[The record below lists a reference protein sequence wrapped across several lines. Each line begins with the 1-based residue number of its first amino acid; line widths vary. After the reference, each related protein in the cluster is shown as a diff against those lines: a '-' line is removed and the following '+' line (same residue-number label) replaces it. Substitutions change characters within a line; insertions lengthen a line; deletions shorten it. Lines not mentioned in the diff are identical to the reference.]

1 MNIVESPQG
10 SYEWMQARSGIPTA
24 SEFDNLVSP
33 TFKIR
38 TGEMPKTYLCRKV
51 AEYWQDGP
59 LPSFNTVDMDIGQ
72 ILEERAKPWYE
83 LETGQAITSVGLCL
97 TDDGRVGCSPD
108 GLIGDDG
115 GIEIKCP
122 ALHTHVKYLMEGTVP
137 PEYLL
142 QVHGSMYVTGRK
154 WWQFLSYTSRFPK
167 LLLTVERD
175 EEKIAVIHEAL
186 ALFHKA
192 FDDAIQR
199 MEKLNCGPRP
209 LSKATEML
217 KQLHQSEDVI

>member
-1 MNIVESPQG
+1 MKLVEHAQG

-24 SEFDNLVSP
+24 SEFDALITP
-33 TFKIR
+33 KFKIR
-38 TGEMPKTYLCRKV
+38 TGEMPRTYLAKKV

-83 LETGQAITSVGLCL
+83 LETGQAITNVGLCL

-108 GLIGDDG
+108 GLLGDDG

-122 ALHTHVKYLMEGTVP
+122 ALHTHVKYLLDGEVP
-137 PEYLL
+137 DEYQL
-142 QVHGSMYVTGRK
+142 QVHGSMYVTGRQ
-154 WWQFLSYTSRFPK
+154 WWQFLSYASRFPK
-167 LLLTVERD
+167 LLIKVERD

-186 ALFHKA
+186 SLFLDQ
-192 FDDAIQR
+192 FDQAVKQLEEI
-199 MEKLNCGPRP
+199 NGGPRP
-209 LSKATEML
+209 VSLASKMMREMPI
-217 KQLHQSEDVI
+217 SEDII